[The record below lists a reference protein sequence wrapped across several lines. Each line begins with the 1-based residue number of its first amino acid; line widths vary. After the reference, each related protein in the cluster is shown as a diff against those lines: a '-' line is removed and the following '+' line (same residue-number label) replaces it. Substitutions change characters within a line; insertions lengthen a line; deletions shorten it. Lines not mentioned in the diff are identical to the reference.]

1 MFQRIWRSVA
11 GSQPK
16 TKLIDKAALE
26 AVLNGAMERFQAGDT
41 LQAEALV
48 VEAAE
53 QVRQQ
58 RGDQHMLYA
67 AAMFNVACVLC
78 GVGDLSRAAE
88 ACRTATAI
96 PATDK
101 ASQKDRLT
109 YWMNLGDILIRTG
122 QLDEAEQ
129 VLRTSLNERKDFY
142 GVDHPGFAYGL
153 APLADL
159 LIERAKY
166 REALP
171 VAEQAVSI
179 DWKAGNDQVASDLV
193 IRAYALAGAVE
204 STTPMFDEWKELPP
218 KLQQNLLSACIDQS
232 ERRTP
237 ELSQRVLQSLR
248 STLLAH
254 PPSDPRLLLN
264 ATILLANIA
273 RQTQDHAVRIE
284 ASRAIVD
291 LATQRRDPKVVV
303 ESWEGLADAYDQ
315 AGQHD
320 QVDDAY
326 RQALE
331 VAQQSKQPALAAS
344 VLRNYA
350 IYADQQERHED
361 AAQFHAR
368 AVELAEK
375 SGDRLL
381 LARCLGAYG
390 IFSHHRGQLDAAG
403 PLLTRAEQ
411 LIPPDDADAFYIINH
426 LRALERGEPDPCGS
440 HPELAINELLE
451 LLVRDHLP
459 DGLLKE
465 FRVDDGG
472 VKVQLAREP
481 QPDEMVLLERVMRH
495 ATAQVRKAAE
505 RNCRP

>member
-1 MFQRIWRSVA
+1 MFQRIWRSIA
-11 GSQPK
+11 GAQPT

-26 AVLNGAMERFQAGDT
+26 TALERAKQCFQAGDT

-58 RGDQHMLYA
+58 CGDQHVLYA

-78 GVGDLSRAAE
+78 GIDEFTRAAE

-96 PATDK
+96 PATDQ

-109 YWMNLGDILIRTG
+109 YWMNLGGMLIRTG

-129 VLRTSLNERKDFY
+129 VLRTSLNERKAFY

-159 LIERAKY
+159 LIERCKY

-193 IRAYALAGAVE
+193 IRAYALAGAGE
-204 STTPMFDEWKELPP
+204 STPMFDEWKELPL

-248 STLLAH
+248 STMLAH
-254 PPSDPRLLLN
+254 PPSDPLLLLN

-291 LATQRRDPKVVV
+291 LATKRRDPKVVV
-303 ESWEGLADAYDQ
+303 EAWEGLAEAYDQ

-320 QVDDAY
+320 DVDQSF

-331 VAQQSKQPALAAS
+331 VAQQSQQPALAAS

-350 IYADQQERHED
+350 IYADQQNRHQD

-375 SGDRLL
+375 SGDRVL

-390 IFSHHRGQLDAAG
+390 IFSHHRGQLDAAR
-403 PLLTRAEQ
+403 PLLARAEK

-440 HPELAINELLE
+440 HPELAMNELLE
-451 LLVRDHLP
+451 RLVRDHLP
-459 DGLLKE
+459 AGLLKE
-465 FRVDDGG
+465 IRVEDGG
-472 VKVQLAREP
+472 IKVQLAREP
-481 QPDEMVLLERVMRH
+481 QPDEVVLLERVMRH
-495 ATAQVRKAAE
+495 ARAQVSKAAE